1 MKEKENGTRLRQG
14 YGGQARGAMKR
25 IVLNRN
31 GQISA
36 MKRETS
42 DLKAGRF
49 HLGEHVMLSVK
60 DGDCGYR
67 SKCVCEYVVVDVKPC
82 NRFGGGRETVTF
94 ERVEAKENGTGGTSG
109 TGGTDSTQSRR
120 GAEEGE

>member
-1 MKEKENGTRLRQG
+1 MNEKKNGTRLRQG
-14 YGGQARGAMKR
+14 CGGQANGTMKR
-25 IVLNRN
+25 VVLNRN

-36 MKRETS
+36 NKRETS

-49 HLGEHVMLSVK
+49 QLGEHVMLSTK

-67 SKCVCEYVVVDVKPC
+67 SKCVKEYVVVEVKPC

-94 ERVEAKENGTGGTSG
+94 ERVEKESK
-109 TGGTDSTQSRR
+109 
-120 GAEEGE
+120 